1 MAFFPGTRNSFAA
14 FERRAGKRPRGVIG
28 KFNANWVRRK
38 FVAVQDFVMYTLS
51 IWVESGLDMATRF
64 FEHNATTI
72 VGKSIGI
79 KIGSYDGFKP
89 ERRKR
94 ILDTNPA
101 TMDKYAEFVTGDWAL
116 QELLE
121 GL

>member
-1 MAFFPGTRNSFAA
+1 
-14 FERRAGKRPRGVIG
+14 
-28 KFNANWVRRK
+28 
-38 FVAVQDFVMYTLS
+38 MYTLS